1 MEVLEKQKVIDLI
14 QNFPDKFSIDELL
27 ERVILLAKIER
38 SQEQFKKGETYTN
51 DEMKSLVT
59 SWQK

>member
-1 MEVLEKQKVIDLI
+1 MEVLEKQKVIDLM
-14 QNFPDKFSIDELL
+14 QNFPEKFSIDELL

-38 SQEQFKKGETYTN
+38 SQEQFRNGETYSN
-51 DEMKSLVT
+51 DEMKSLVA

>member
-1 MEVLEKQKVIDLI
+1 MEVLEKQKVIDLM
-14 QNFPDKFSIDELL
+14 QNFPEKFSIDELL

-38 SQEQFKKGETYTN
+38 SQEQFRNGETHSN
-51 DEMKSLVT
+51 DEMKSLVA